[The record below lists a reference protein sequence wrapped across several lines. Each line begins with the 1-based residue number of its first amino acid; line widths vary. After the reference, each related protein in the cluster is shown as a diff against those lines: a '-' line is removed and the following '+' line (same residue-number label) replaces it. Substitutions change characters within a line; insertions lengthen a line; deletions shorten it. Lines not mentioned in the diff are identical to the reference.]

1 MESIK
6 VYEFLPHT
14 KHLIYFYC
22 RSFLPSQNWILF
34 EIHTE
39 TLGTSEL
46 LSNGDPRWSSPL
58 LFCFLPYIIYRIE
71 RVNRIICSFM
81 SFFKSILLLLPYCK
95 CVLLVLMVEVSSK
108 QSDFFT
114 KVWWPLIRVNIK
126 KSSYQ
131 TYNYFTSYP
140 PS

>member
-1 MESIK
+1 MNFFPTQSILSISTAA
-6 VYEFLPHT
+6 VFF
-14 KHLIYFYC
+14 HLK
-22 RSFLPSQNWILF
+22 NWILF